1 MSVGAGSIK
10 RAATAKTAEKAADV
24 KNTAVKTATAKDVP
38 VKEAVKKPVAKK
50 PAAKKPTTS
59 KAVKNT
65 VIAATNEQV
74 LEVLGQK
81 QYGLLDELPTY
92 LL

>member
-24 KNTAVKTATAKDVP
+24 KNTAVKTATAKAA
-38 VKEAVKKPVAKK
+38 EVKKPVAKK